1 MLESVTI
8 SRRDF
13 DAAIFD
19 LDGVLTD
26 TAGIH
31 AVAWK
36 SVFDTFLQRWAQER
50 GLPFQPFDIETDY
63 LNYVDGR
70 PRYDGIRTFLA
81 ARGITLPEGLE
92 DDAASTIIW
101 TSASTAL
108 TRRLLGYLANRI
120 LHFIWKPHAASG
132 SSRLLRSC
140 SRTRWRRSKPAKG
153 VASNAW

>member
-19 LDGVLTD
+19 LDGVH

-50 GLPFQPFDIETDY
+50 GLAFQPFDIETDY

-70 PRYDGIRTFLA
+70 PRYDGIRSSLA
-81 ARGITLPEGLE
+81 AR
-92 DDAASTIIW
+92 A
-101 TSASTAL
+101 
-108 TRRLLGYLANRI
+108 
-120 LHFIWKPHAASG
+120 
-132 SSRLLRSC
+132 
-140 SRTRWRRSKPAKG
+140 
-153 VASNAW
+153 